1 MDSKVDSTVIGV
13 CLIMGRPDK
22 SYAIGQ
28 VRFKDLA
35 PSGIWDS
42 KDFPGEDLTA
52 PLFGHIPIANKMGKK
67 LFEKNLPEDFQFQ
80 DLSELASEVAKK
92 YEALKSSFD
101 RFILSNPSKSKTVAP
116 LLDLKLPKSIDIE
129 NPGSALMELG
139 KSSGAIDTPTDSMD
153 ILSAMKLATYLL
165 GSWQFCEEQRV
176 ARKYLDLDN
185 KPIEIYPE
193 SWNQRKAK

>member
-1 MDSKVDSTVIGV
+1 MDSNVDSTLIGV

-67 LFEKNLPEDFQFQ
+67 LFEKNLPSNFQFQ
-80 DLSELASEVAKK
+80 DLSELASEVIKK
-92 YEALKSSFD
+92 YEQLKSSFD
-101 RFILSNPSKSKTVAP
+101 RFILTNPSKSKTVAP
-116 LLDLKLPKSIDIE
+116 LLELKIPKLIDIE
-129 NPGSALMELG
+129 NPSSTLTELG
-139 KSSGAIDTPTDSMD
+139 KSSGAKDTPADSMD
-153 ILSAMKLATYLL
+153 ILAAMKLATYLL

-176 ARKYLDLDN
+176 ARKYLDLDS
-185 KPIEIYPE
+185 KPVEIYPDA
-193 SWNQRKAK
+193 WTPRKSK

>member
-67 LFEKNLPEDFQFQ
+67 LFEKNLPEDCQFQ

-92 YEALKSSFD
+92 YESLKSSFD
-101 RFILSNPSKSKTVAP
+101 RFILSNPSKSKTVVP
-116 LLDLKLPKSIDIE
+116 LPDLKLPKSIDIE
-129 NPGSALMELG
+129 NPGLALTELG

-165 GSWQFCEEQRV
+165 GSWQLCEEQRV

-193 SWNQRKAK
+193 AWNHRKTK

>member
-67 LFEKNLPEDFQFQ
+67 LFEKNLPDDFQFQ

-92 YEALKSSFD
+92 YESLKSGFD
-101 RFILSNPSKSKTVAP
+101 RFILSNPSKSKTVVP
-116 LLDLKLPKSIDIE
+116 LPDLKLPKSIDIE
-129 NPGSALMELG
+129 NPGSALTELG

-193 SWNQRKAK
+193 AWNHRKTK